1 MTSLPPLALAVS
13 TLTVWLRVNLVVE
26 EPEAGGQRGQGRT
39 PEVRTGGGQA
49 GSKGLLNR
57 LGLEKGPAMEKAQNP
72 VLGRVPRTKAG
83 GGHSSEARTR
93 GPDAIFV
100 RPGFG
105 PSPG

>member
-1 MTSLPPLALAVS
+1 MWRSLRLDL
-13 TLTVWLRVNLVVE
+13 
-26 EPEAGGQRGQGRT
+26 GGQRGQGRT

-72 VLGRVPRTKAG
+72 VPGRVPRTKAG

-93 GPDAIFV
+93 GPDAI
-100 RPGFG
+100 
-105 PSPG
+105 